1 MDMQIWRRFGTRP
14 VLARPLLALA
24 IGLGVLGLLVLGTLP
39 AMADGWVIECA
50 DCQSFEWITDRSLAL
65 DASNHLHIAYG
76 GGRLNYAYHD
86 GSAWHYETADNSSW
100 VGSHTALALAGNYP
114 HISYYDSANG
124 DLKYAYKDGAGWY
137 TETVDGPGHVGTS
150 TSIAVDGNNYP
161 HISYYDYT
169 NDDLKYTYKDG
180 SGWHIT
186 TVDGTDAVGGSTS
199 IALDGSDYPHIGYFD
214 YDNDSLKY
222 AYRTTAPAAAARYVD
237 LNGSCNSLTPCYT
250 TISAGVAAATGG
262 DTIYVFPGTY
272 AESVDLDTMSL
283 PGNISLVTVDGS
295 GTPTPGTATID
306 PGAAGGPGTGA
317 AITSWDFYDNVTVDG
332 FNVTSPDDDGIDIVT
347 YGDKDTAISKPA
359 WCLAK
364 SMKTNSENNKSS
376 SKDTSNSRPS

>member
-100 VGSHTALALAGNYP
+100 LAHTQLSPWRATTPTSVTTTVPMATLSTPTRTAPAGTPKRWMAPAMSARP
-114 HISYYDSANG
+114 HPSPWTGTTIPTSA
-124 DLKYAYKDGAGWY
+124 
-137 TETVDGPGHVGTS
+137 TTTTPTMTSSTPTRTVPAGTS
-150 TSIAVDGNNYP
+150 RRWTAP
-161 HISYYDYT
+161 T
-169 NDDLKYTYKDG
+169 P
-180 SGWHIT
+180 
-186 TVDGTDAVGGSTS
+186 GGSTS

-283 PGNISLVTVDGS
+283 TGNICLVTVDGS